1 MQSIQDLITLDLTD
15 LALATGAIGIS
26 IGISAWQSLGL
37 EGRLALAAT
46 RTIVQ
51 MLVVGAVLQA
61 VFEWQNPI
69 ALVAIVAFMT
79 TVASFAANGRI
90 ANRTR
95 RLLPVVWLAIFSGG
109 AAAVLYTNI
118 IVLRSPGLWLNPQY
132 MIPLAG
138 ISIGNAMNSAAIAG
152 ERFASLLAASQLEIE
167 THLCLGATPEMAVAE
182 YRRESIRAGMLSII
196 NSMMVVGLVTLPGIV
211 TGQILSGVDPLIA
224 AAYQILILFAIA
236 LASIVASSILTA
248 GMWRHYFNAAMQ
260 FSLPS
265 SANQSVRNKK

>member
-15 LALATGAIGIS
+15 LALATGAIGLA

-37 EGRLALAAT
+37 EGRLALAAA
-46 RTIVQ
+46 RTITQ

-61 VFEWQNPI
+61 VFTWQNPI
-69 ALVAIVAFMT
+69 ALVLIVVFMT
-79 TVASFAANGRI
+79 TVASFAANSRI

-95 RLLPVVWLAIFSGG
+95 KLLPVVWLAIFAGG

-132 MIPLAG
+132 IIPLAG

-152 ERFASLLAASQLEIE
+152 ERFASVLAASQLEIE

-248 GMWRHYFNAAMQ
+248 GLWRHYFNPAMQ
-260 FSLPS
+260 FTPPTS
-265 SANQSVRNKK
+265 SGH